1 MVLDN
6 EFYSETAKEKNN
18 MKGALRLGFADAI
31 ITPPHPEYT
40 YLDGYGFRLSP
51 ASEGVRDDLHAKVCA
66 MVDGE
71 KIFLLFS
78 LDIIGLRKDTYRLVS
93 SQISDLTGVARED
106 IALSCIHTHAA
117 PASGI
122 LDELPIDTDY
132 FAYVGEVC
140 GRAALRAIERACPVR
155 ASFAILPETLQTS
168 HNRREGRDVI
178 DRSIRAVAFHD
189 ANGKLCG
196 VITSAACHAVVN
208 TAYSISADWLAQLNK
223 LSTDEVPYLFL
234 QGRGADINPQLYLKL
249 PIDEM
254 IERLGSELAIPVAH
268 FAANSPQ
275 GDILD
280 GEIKRRYEIVRIPMK
295 RMTDLAF
302 VKAEIAKQSEAY
314 RAISPDDIQ
323 KHFVLRQLQ
332 WWRHM
337 ENMIENGEDFALCVP
352 LQVLAIGKACVFL
365 FVPFELLTLTGNKL
379 EDMFAAAG
387 FARETIYVCGYSNM
401 TEGYLAPVE
410 EFPYGGY
417 EVAGAAHWYNI
428 PEASPE
434 SEPTLLD
441 WFRKVSQELK

>member
-1 MVLDN
+1 M
-6 EFYSETAKEKNN
+6 KNT
-18 MKGALRLGFADAI
+18 LCLGFADAI
-31 ITPPHPEYT
+31 ITPPHPEYI

-51 ASEGVRDDLHAKVCA
+51 ATEGVRDDLHAKVCA
-66 MVDGE
+66 MVEGE
-71 KIFLLFS
+71 HIFLLFS
-78 LDIIGLRKDTYRLVS
+78 LDIIGLREDTYRLVT
-93 SQISDLTGVARED
+93 SQITDLTGVARKD

-117 PASGI
+117 PAAGI

-132 FAYVGEVC
+132 FAWVGEVC
-140 GRAALRAIERACPVR
+140 GRAALRAIERACPVS
-155 ASFAILPETLQTS
+155 ASFAILPETLGTS
-168 HNRREGRDVI
+168 HNRRAERDVI

-189 ANGKLCG
+189 ENGKLRG

-208 TAYSISADWLAQLNK
+208 TAHSISADWLAELNK

-234 QGRGADINPQLYLKL
+234 QGRGADINPQLHLKL

-254 IERLGSELAIPVAH
+254 IERLGCELSIPVKR
-268 FAANSPQ
+268 FAANSMA
-275 GDILD
+275 
-280 GEIKRRYEIVRIPMK
+280 GEPLSGELTRHYEIVRIPMK
-295 RMTDLAF
+295 EMTDLNA
-302 VKAEIAKQSEAY
+302 VKEAIAKESQAY
-314 RAISPDDIQ
+314 RAIDPTDIQ

-337 ENMIENGEDFALCVP
+337 EKMIEDGKDFALYVP
-352 LQVLAIGKACVFL
+352 LQVLAISKACVFL

-379 EDMFAAAG
+379 EDMFAEVG

-410 EFPYGGY
+410 EFPFGGY

-434 SEPTLLD
+434 SEPALLE
-441 WFRKVSQELK
+441 WFRKISQELK

>member
-1 MVLDN
+1 MQN
-6 EFYSETAKEKNN
+6 
-18 MKGALRLGFADAI
+18 ALRLGFADAI
-31 ITPPHPEYT
+31 ITPPHPEYNF
-40 YLDGYGFRLSP
+40 LDGYGFRLSP
-51 ASEGVRDDLHAKVCA
+51 ATEGVRDDLHAKVCA
-66 MVDGE
+66 MVEGE

-78 LDIIGLRKDTYRLVS
+78 LDIIGLRKDTYRLVT
-93 SQISDLTGVARED
+93 SQISDITGVARED
-106 IALSCIHTHAA
+106 MALSCIHTHAA

-132 FAYVGEVC
+132 FAWMGEVC
-140 GRAALRAIERACPVR
+140 GRAALRAIERACPVK

-168 HNRREGRDVI
+168 HNRREGRDPI

-189 ANGKLCG
+189 ENGKLRG

-208 TAYSISADWLAQLNK
+208 TAYSISADWLAELNK

-254 IERLGSELAIPVAH
+254 IERLGRELSIPVSK
-268 FAANSPQ
+268 FAANAP
-275 GDILD
+275 L
-280 GEIKRRYEIVRIPMK
+280 GENLLGALKRHYEIVRIPMK
-295 RMTDLAF
+295 KMTDLAA
-302 VKAEIAKQSEAY
+302 VKEEIARQSEVY
-314 RAISPDDIQ
+314 RAISPEDIQ
-323 KHFVLRQLQ
+323 KHFILRQLQ
-332 WWRHM
+332 WYRHM
-337 ENMIENGEDFALCVP
+337 AQMIEDGEDFALQVP
-352 LQVLAIGKACVFL
+352 LQALSIGKECVFL

-379 EDMFAAAG
+379 EDMFAKAG

-410 EFPYGGY
+410 EFAFGGY

-434 SEPTLLD
+434 SEPAVLD
-441 WFRKVSQELK
+441 WFRKVSEELK

>member
-1 MVLDN
+1 M
-6 EFYSETAKEKNN
+6 KNN
-18 MKGALRLGFADAI
+18 LCLGFADAI
-31 ITPPHPEYT
+31 ITPPHPEYV

-51 ASEGVRDDLHAKVCA
+51 ATDGVRDDLHAKVCA
-66 MVDGE
+66 MIEDDKV
-71 KIFLLFS
+71 FLLFS
-78 LDIIGLRKDTYRLVS
+78 LDIIGLREDTYRLVT

-106 IALSCIHTHAA
+106 MALSCIHTHAA

-132 FAYVGEVC
+132 FAWMGEVC
-140 GRAALRAIERACPVR
+140 GRAALSAIERACPVSV
-155 ASFAILPETLQTS
+155 SFAILPETLQTS
-168 HNRREGRDVI
+168 HNRRTDREVI

-189 ANGKLCG
+189 ESGKLRG
-196 VITSAACHAVVN
+196 VITSTACHAVVN
-208 TAYSISADWLAQLNK
+208 TAHSISADWLAELNK

-254 IERLGSELAIPVAH
+254 IERLGRELSIPVAR
-268 FAANSPQ
+268 FATNAPR
-275 GDILD
+275 
-280 GEIKRRYEIVRIPMK
+280 GEILSCGLTRRYETVRIPMK
-295 RMTDLAF
+295 KMTDLTA
-302 VKAEIAKQSEAY
+302 VRAEIAREAKAY
-314 RAISPDDIQ
+314 REIDPSDIQ

-337 ENMIENGEDFALCVP
+337 ERMIENDEDFALRVP
-352 LQVLAIGKACVFL
+352 LQVLSLGKQCVFL

-379 EDMFAAAG
+379 EDMFAKAG

-410 EFPYGGY
+410 EFAFGGY

-434 SEPTLLD
+434 SEPAVLD
-441 WFRKVSQELK
+441 WFRKVSEELR

>member
-1 MVLDN
+1 M
-6 EFYSETAKEKNN
+6 KNT
-18 MKGALRLGFADAI
+18 LRLGFADAI
-31 ITPPHPEYT
+31 ITPHHPEYT

-51 ASEGVRDDLHAKVCA
+51 ATEGVRDDLHAKVCA
-66 MVDGE
+66 MAQGD

-78 LDIIGLRKDTYRLVS
+78 LDIIGLREDTYRLVT

-132 FAYVGEVC
+132 FAWMGEVC
-140 GRAALRAIERACPVR
+140 GRAALRAVERACPVS

-168 HNRREGRDVI
+168 HNRREGRDPI

-189 ANGKLCG
+189 ENGKLRG

-208 TAYSISADWLAQLNK
+208 TAYSISADWLAELNK

-254 IERLGSELAIPVAH
+254 IARLGSELSIPVAQ
-268 FAANSPQ
+268 FSANAPQ
-275 GDILD
+275 GKALA
-280 GEIKRRYEIVRIPMK
+280 GELNRHYEIVRIPMK
-295 RMTDLAF
+295 EMTDLAAI
-302 VKAEIAKQSEAY
+302 KEEIARQSEAY

-332 WWRHM
+332 WYRHM
-337 ENMIENGEDFALCVP
+337 AKMIEDGEDFALRVP
-352 LQVLAIGKACVFL
+352 LQALSIGKECVFL

-379 EDMFAAAG
+379 EDMFAEAG

-410 EFPYGGY
+410 EFAFGGY

-434 SEPTLLD
+434 SEPAVLD
-441 WFRKVSQELK
+441 WFRKVSEEFK

>member
-1 MVLDN
+1 M
-6 EFYSETAKEKNN
+6 KNT
-18 MKGALRLGFADAI
+18 LCLGFADAI
-31 ITPPHPEYT
+31 ITPHHPEYI

-51 ASEGVRDDLHAKVCA
+51 ATEGVRDDLHAKVCA
-66 MVDGE
+66 MVDG
-71 KIFLLFS
+71 KKTFLLFS
-78 LDIIGLRKDTYRLVS
+78 LDIIGLREDTYRLVT

-132 FAYVGEVC
+132 FAWMGEVC
-140 GRAALRAIERACPVR
+140 GRAALRAIERACPVT
-155 ASFAILPETLQTS
+155 ASFAILPETLKTS
-168 HNRREGRDVI
+168 HNRRKEREVI

-189 ANGKLCG
+189 EAGKLRG
-196 VITSAACHAVVN
+196 VLCSAACHAVVN
-208 TAYSISADWLAQLNK
+208 TAHSISADWLAELNA

-254 IERLGSELAIPVAH
+254 IARLGSELSTPVAQ
-268 FAANSPQ
+268 FAENTAQ
-275 GDILD
+275 GHPLL
-280 GEIKRRYEIVRIPMK
+280 GTLERRYEIVRIPMK
-295 RMTDLAF
+295 EMTDLAA
-302 VKAEIAKQSEAY
+302 VRKEIERESQAY
-314 RAISPDDIQ
+314 RAIDPSDIQ

-337 ENMIENGEDFALCVP
+337 ERMIENGEDFALRVP
-352 LQVLAIGKACVFL
+352 LQALAIGKACVFL

-379 EDMFAAAG
+379 EDMFAETG

-410 EFPYGGY
+410 EFEFGGY

-428 PEASPE
+428 PEASTE
-434 SEPTLLD
+434 SEPTLLN
-441 WFRKVSQELK
+441 WFHKVSEEFK